1 MTGNR
6 EYKSD
11 VFSMLLE
18 DKENA
23 LLLYN
28 ALNDSNYTNPDDVE
42 ICTLEKGISLT
53 VRNDASFVI
62 DSSLN
67 IYEHQS
73 TVCPNMPLRSLIYV
87 ANHLEKRIK
96 QQRLNLF
103 GHTLVKIPTPK
114 FIVFYNGKENQP
126 EKYEYKLSDCF
137 EKETDNPQLELK
149 CIVYNINKGN
159 NAELLNR
166 CVFLK
171 DYMIFIDYVR
181 YYYDEKNLSLGDS
194 IEYAINR
201 CIDEDVL
208 KDFLINHREEV
219 AKVTNLDF
227 TFERQIEL
235 EREEAENKGL
245 LRGREEGISLGRKE
259 GMSLG
264 RKAGLL
270 EGKETEIFKSVQDG
284 DYGVARGAEKLGV
297 TELEFIEKME
307 NAGYKIPEFV

>member
-1 MTGNR
+1 MAGNR

-18 DKENA
+18 DKKNA

-28 ALNDSNYTNPDDVE
+28 ALNDSNYTNPNDVE

-166 CVFLK
+166 CGFLK

-181 YYYDEKNLSLGDS
+181 YYYDEKNLNLGDS

-208 KDFLINHREEV
+208 KEFLINRREEV

-227 TFERQIEL
+227 TFEKQIEL
-235 EREEAENKGL
+235 VREEA
-245 LRGREEGISLGRKE
+245 REV
-259 GMSLG
+259 
-264 RKAGLL
+264 
-270 EGKETEIFKSVQDG
+270 EIFKSVQEG
-284 DYGVARGAEKLGV
+284 DYGVPRGAEKLGV
-297 TELEFIEKME
+297 TEAEFVEKME
-307 NAGYKIPEFV
+307 TAGYKIPTTL

>member
-1 MTGNR
+1 MVGNR

-18 DKENA
+18 DKKNA

-28 ALNDSNYTNPDDVE
+28 ALNDSDYSNPDDVE
-42 ICTLEKGISLT
+42 ICILEKGISLT

-126 EKYEYKLSDCF
+126 EKCEYKLSDCF

-159 NAELLNR
+159 NASLLEK
-166 CVFLK
+166 CSFLK
-171 DYMIFIDYVR
+171 EYMIFIDYVR
-181 YYYDEKNLSLGDS
+181 YYYDEKNMALADA
-194 IEYAINR
+194 IEHAIDR
-201 CIDEDVL
+201 CIDENVL
-208 KDFLINHREEV
+208 KEFLINRREEV

-245 LRGREEGISLGRKE
+245 IRGREN
-259 GMSLG
+259 
-264 RKAGLL
+264 
-270 EGKETEIFKSVQDG
+270 EILKSVRDG
-284 DYGVARGAEKLGV
+284 DYSVSRGAEKLGI
-297 TELEFIEKME
+297 TEAEFIEKME
-307 NAGYKIPEFV
+307 SAGYKIPTLV

>member
-28 ALNDSNYTNPDDVE
+28 ALNDSDYTNPDDVE

-126 EKYEYKLSDCF
+126 EKYEHKLSDCF

-166 CVFLK
+166 CGFLK

-208 KDFLINHREEV
+208 KDFLINRREEV

-245 LRGREEGISLGRKE
+245 LRGREEGMSLGRVEGISLGRME
-259 GMSLG
+259 GM
-264 RKAGLL
+264 
-270 EGKETEIFKSVQDG
+270 EMEIFKSVQDG
-284 DYGVARGAEKLGV
+284 DYGVPRGAEKLGV
-297 TELEFIEKME
+297 TELEFIVKME